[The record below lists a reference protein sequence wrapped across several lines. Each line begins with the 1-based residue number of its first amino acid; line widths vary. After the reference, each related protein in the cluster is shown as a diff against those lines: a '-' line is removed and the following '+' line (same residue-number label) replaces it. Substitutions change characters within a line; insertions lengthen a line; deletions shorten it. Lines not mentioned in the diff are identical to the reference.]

1 MRKKPYILSITEYSI
16 VLKAHKLT
24 SKTYIMINYIYKLI
38 LYTHLVVIQK
48 LLYIKGV
55 EMVVQI
61 RNRII
66 S

>member
-1 MRKKPYILSITEYSI
+1 
-16 VLKAHKLT
+16 
-24 SKTYIMINYIYKLI
+24 MINYNYKLI

-61 RNRII
+61 REVNVVLSHSHDI
-66 S
+66 